1 VPQDGAGH
9 DPEKACPQP
18 GWLVAPIFPEPTIW
32 RVIFPRRRPCF
43 RLGAIAFNIIT
54 LTVTDHAVAA
64 HLALGV

>member
-1 VPQDGAGH
+1 
-9 DPEKACPQP
+9 
-18 GWLVAPIFPEPTIW
+18 
-32 RVIFPRRRPCF
+32 VIFPRRRPCF